1 MKKLLL
7 PIFSLLFFFNTY
19 GQCDYTINM
28 IDSYGDGWN
37 GASVDATVNGISAG
51 TFTFTTGFSSSGTL
65 PTYTGDI
72 VQFYFTSGTFDNE
85 VTFDI
90 IDPSGNNIGSY
101 GPNPAVGLFLT
112 DTSTSTCAVPNCLP
126 PNTLS
131 TLNLTGISADL
142 TWSSGQANQT
152 AWNVEWGPLG
162 FTQGTGTTGNTT
174 TTTYSISGLSPLTSY
189 QFYVQG
195 DCGGGTISSWAGPY
209 TFTTTCVALTPPQTE
224 DFSAGFPPSA
234 CWDQAN
240 DGDPGT
246 GPLMIGT
253 SSWSTDGFGN
263 TTTTGAVKINM
274 YTTGKSDWILSPQ
287 YDISSGGPFQVE
299 FDFGVFTWN
308 QTSPGN
314 LGSDDRVEI
323 LASTDGGA
331 TWIGLKNF
339 NSSYNTASN
348 GNHEIVSLST
358 ITGTTVQF
366 GFWASEGTIDDPE
379 DNDVMIDNFAVVPV
393 PNCPQ
398 PLNLNAFNITSST
411 ADLTWNPGGTETS
424 WLLYLV
430 PNGGSYSTVTP
441 TLENNDTVTVSNLI
455 PNAYY
460 EFYVQSLCSSDTS
473 FISGP
478 YSFTLLCSISG
489 VPYFDN
495 VEGHTP
501 TTALGLSNCWN
512 AYGSG
517 YDWNID
523 NMGSTPSTGTG
534 PSGAYSGT
542 NYFYI
547 EASSGSA
554 GTAASL
560 ESPLIDISSLASPQL
575 DFYYH
580 MFGADMGSLFIE
592 INDGTGWTIVDSL
605 IGPQHNS
612 ASDPWLNRII
622 PLNSYIGD
630 TVQIKYTAIK
640 SSGSFAGDICLD
652 DIRIGETPTCPQ
664 PLGLSVLNIGATNAD
679 FTWTPGGNE
688 TSWNVYAVTAGD
700 PATSVTPIV
709 ATNDTITITGLSPNG
724 AYDFYVEAIC
734 SGANSYI
741 SGPANALMLCSV
753 SGTPFFDDVEAH
765 TPTTSLGLSNCWNAY
780 GTGFDWNIDNLG
792 STPSTGTGPTNGAH
806 SGINYFY
813 TEASSG
819 TAGAM
824 ATLQSPSIDLSS
836 LNTPQ
841 LEFYYHMFGSAMGS
855 LAIQVDNGSG
865 WITVDSISGQQQSS
879 GTDPWLNRIIPIS
892 TFANDTIQ
900 IRFNGYKGTSFQ
912 GDICIDDI
920 SVGEAP
926 SCPQPSLLNALNI
939 NSSSADLTWT
949 ANGGESSWN
958 LYLVPFGSTIG
969 SVTPQLVTNDT
980 VNINTLISDFSY
992 TFYVQ
997 AICGAGDSS
1006 LISGPFGFSTPCSSI
1021 AAPYTESFDSLSIA
1035 RCWQIATTQGSG
1047 WVFSGNPGYAAANA
1061 GDHTGNGGSFAW
1073 IDFSSPA
1080 DVGAM
1085 LISPEIDAA
1094 SLISPV
1100 LEFFFYSE
1108 NTNNT
1113 TLNKLHVEFWDGV
1126 GFSSLD
1132 SIQQNN
1138 NGWVKLTYSLANATY
1153 GNNLIK
1159 IRFRGEESIGAA
1171 SPFYND
1177 ILVDDFSIKEA
1188 PMNDIGTAS
1197 GSVDSPFVGCDLD
1210 SSKVTINIV
1219 NYGFS
1224 PQVGFD
1230 VQYTVN
1236 SVPVIET
1243 IGDTL
1248 FPNDSMAYDF
1258 NTSLDLSVDGSYIV
1272 DFKTNLNND
1281 VDTTNDFYGTFT
1293 FENLPAPAGPTGYN
1307 DTICLNSGDTLM
1319 LTANSSAG
1327 TISWFDN
1334 LTGGTLLASGDTL
1347 YSTSNSTTTF
1357 YASVSNSVNDSLETT
1372 NIGGNG
1378 YQGNVFNITNTTGN
1392 PLTIT
1397 GFGQGGTYNTANVV
1411 MEVWM
1416 YEGDYIPVINSSAG
1430 WVQVGNDT
1438 VNLTPG
1444 VASGYVGVSGVV
1456 IPTGLTYGFRVGA
1469 VSSNVSY
1476 TNGTGTPGV
1485 SAWASNSDLTISEG
1499 HGGAYPYYDN
1509 NNPRNWNGVVH
1520 YLSQGCSGVTPVIG
1534 VVEDCTNLIE
1544 HGLVGIKI
1552 YPNPNNGNFII
1563 ENNSNSPL
1571 LSVTVSDMQGKLVYN
1586 ANLNN
1591 DRTAIRLE
1599 NLNKG
1604 VYLVSIVSE
1613 KGIQNK
1619 TIIIH

>member
-1 MKKLLL
+1 MKN
-7 PIFSLLFFFNTY
+7 LFFTIFLSLFIISAQS
-19 GQCDYTINM
+19 QCDYTINM
-28 IDSYGDGWN
+28 QDSYGDGWN
-37 GASVDATVNGISAG
+37 GASVDATVNGVSAG
-51 TFTFTTGFSSSGTL
+51 SFTFTTGSFSSGTL
-65 PTYTGDI
+65 PTYTSDI
-72 VQFYFTSGTFDNE
+72 VQFSFTSGLYDNE

-90 IDPSGNNIGSY
+90 IDPAGITIGTF
-101 GPNPAVGLFLT
+101 GPNPQVGLFLT

-126 PNTLS
+126 PNSLS
-131 TLNLTGISADL
+131 TLNLTGVSADL
-142 TWSSGQANQT
+142 TWVPGQANQT

-174 TTTYSISGLSPLTSY
+174 STSYSISGLSPLTSY
-189 QFYVQG
+189 QFYVEG
-195 DCGGGTISSWAGPY
+195 DCGGGSISSWAGPY
-209 TFTTTCVALTPPQTE
+209 TFTTTCIALIPPQTE
-224 DFSAGFPPSA
+224 DFSTGFPPTA

-253 SSWSTDGFGN
+253 SSWITDGFGN
-263 TTTTGAVKINM
+263 NTTSGAVKINM

-308 QTSPGN
+308 QTTPGN

-339 NSSYNTASN
+339 NSSYNTAAN
-348 GNHEIVSLST
+348 GNHEIVSLSS

-366 GFWASEGTIDDPE
+366 GFWASEGSVDDPE
-379 DNDVMIDNFAVVPV
+379 DNDVMVDNFAVVPV

-398 PLNLNAFNITSST
+398 PLNLNAFNVTSST

-441 TLENNDTVTVSNLI
+441 TVENNDTVTVSNLI

-460 EFYVQSLCSSDTS
+460 EYYVQSLCSPDSS

-478 YSFTLLCSISG
+478 YSFTVLCSVSG

-501 TTALGLSNCWN
+501 TINLGLSNCWN

-523 NMGSTPSTGTG
+523 NLGSTPSFNTG
-534 PSGAYSGT
+534 PSGAYSGS
-542 NYFYI
+542 NYFYV
-547 EASSGSA
+547 EASA
-554 GTAASL
+554 GAAGASTTL
-560 ESPLIDISSLASPQL
+560 ESPFIDISSLATPQL

-580 MFGADMGSLFIE
+580 MFGADMGNLFID
-592 INDGTGWTIVDSL
+592 INDGSGWVAVDSL
-605 IGPQHNS
+605 IGPQHS
-612 ASDPWLNRII
+612 SDVDPWRNRIVS
-622 PLNSYIGD
+622 LNPFIGD
-630 TVQIKYTAIK
+630 TIQIKFTAIR
-640 SSGSFAGDICLD
+640 GASFTGDISLD
-652 DIRIGETPTCPQ
+652 DIRVGEAPTCPQ
-664 PLGLSVLNIGATNAD
+664 PLGLSVYNIGATNAD
-679 FTWTPGGNE
+679 FTWTPGGTE

-700 PATSVTPIV
+700 PATSVSPIV

-724 AYDFYVEAIC
+724 AYDFYVEALC

-741 SGPANALMLCSV
+741 SGPANATMLCSV
-753 SGTPFFDDVEAH
+753 SNAPFFDDVEAH
-765 TPTTSLGLSNCWNAY
+765 TPTVSLGLSNCWNAY
-780 GTGFDWNIDNLG
+780 GTGFDWNIDALG
-792 STPSTGTGPTNGAH
+792 STPSLNTGPSGAY
-806 SGINYFY
+806 SGVNYFY

-819 TAGAM
+819 TAGAI
-824 ATLQSPSIDLSS
+824 ASLESPQIDLSN
-836 LNTPQ
+836 LNVPQ
-841 LEFYYHMFGSAMGS
+841 ISFYYHMYGSTMGS
-855 LAIQVDNGSG
+855 LAIQVNNGSG
-865 WITVDSISGQQQSS
+865 WVTVDSISGQQQTSD
-879 GTDPWLNRIIPIS
+879 TDPWLNRIIPIS
-892 TFANDTIQ
+892 SYANDTIQ
-900 IRFNGYKGTSFQ
+900 VRFTGYKGTSFYS
-912 GDICIDDI
+912 DMSIDDI
-920 SVGEAP
+920 SIGEAP

-939 NSSSADLTWT
+939 TASSVDLTWT
-949 ANGGESSWN
+949 PNGGESSWN
-958 LYLVPFGSTIG
+958 VYLVPFGSTIG
-969 SVTPQLVTNDT
+969 SVTPLVVSNDT

-992 TFYVQ
+992 SYYVQ
-997 AICGAGDSS
+997 AICGAGDTSA
-1006 LISGPFGFSTPCSSI
+1006 ISGPFSFVTPCSSI
-1021 AAPYTESFDSLSIA
+1021 AAPYTENFDSTSIA

-1047 WVFSGNPGYAAANA
+1047 WVFSGNPGYAAATA

-1073 IDFSSPA
+1073 IDFSSPV

-1085 LISPEIDAA
+1085 LISPEIDAL

-1100 LEFFFYSE
+1100 LEFFFYSQ

-1113 TLNKLHVEFWDGV
+1113 TLNELYVEHWDGNGYSV
-1126 GFSSLD
+1126 LD
-1132 SIQQNN
+1132 TIQENN
-1138 NGWVKLTYSLANATY
+1138 SGWKKFTYNLSNATY

-1159 IRFRGEESIGAA
+1159 IRFRGEASTGA

-1177 ILVDDFSIKEA
+1177 LLIDDFSIKEA
-1188 PMNDIGTAS
+1188 PMNDIGTVS
-1197 GSVDSPFVGCDLD
+1197 GTVDSPLVGCDLD
-1210 SSKVTINIV
+1210 SSKVTINIF
-1219 NYGFS
+1219 NFGFS

-1236 SVPVIET
+1236 SIPVIET
-1243 IGDTL
+1243 ITDTL

-1258 NTSLDLSVDGSYIV
+1258 NASLDLSVDGSYVV

-1293 FENLPAPAGPTGYN
+1293 YENLPAPAGPTGFN

-1327 TISWFDN
+1327 TISWYDAQS
-1334 LTGGTLLASGDTL
+1334 GGTLLSTGDTL
-1347 YSTSNSTTTF
+1347 YSNANNTTTF

-1416 YEGDYIPVINSSAG
+1416 YEGDYTNVISSSAG
-1430 WVQVGNDT
+1430 WIQVGNDT
-1438 VNLTPG
+1438 VTLSSG
-1444 VASGYVGVSGVV
+1444 IASGYVAVSGAV
-1456 IPTGLTYGFRVGA
+1456 IPTGATYGFRVGA

-1485 SAWASNSDLTISEG
+1485 SPWASNNDLIVTEG
-1499 HGGAYPYYDN
+1499 HGGAYPYYAN

-1520 YLSQGCSGVTPVIG
+1520 YLSEGCSGVTPVIG
-1534 VVEDCTNLIE
+1534 VVEDCSNLIE
-1544 HGLVGIKI
+1544 LGVVGINI
-1552 YPNPNNGNFII
+1552 YPNPNNGRFTIV
-1563 ENNSNSPL
+1563 NNSNTPL
-1571 LSVTVSDMQGKLVYN
+1571 ISVKVTDMNGKLVYRSKV
-1586 ANLNN
+1586 NN
-1591 DRTAIRLE
+1591 NNQINVNLE
-1599 NLNKG
+1599 NLNRG
-1604 VYLVSIVSE
+1604 LYLVSIITE

-1619 TIIIH
+1619 NVIIN